1 VSVAA
6 RAVEIEWQLV
16 VRDVDA
22 FERWLTA
29 LRFAHWS
36 VEAAFAERLSDTY
49 FDTACWSLWSEGHA
63 LRVRRNAAG
72 TEASM
77 KAIGRARRGV
87 ARRREITACMR
98 DARPATLRALG
109 GPIGAAVRRTLA
121 SGRLRR
127 LFAVRTRRHTF
138 TLRHDGRAVAELALD
153 RTRITAG
160 RDRSRRLERLEVEVK
175 AGPPDLV
182 ARFVATLRRRRRLAF
197 ATRSKFEEGL
207 RVAHLVP
214 PR

>member
-1 VSVAA
+1 MAA

-22 FERWLTA
+22 FERWLAA
-29 LRFAHWS
+29 LRFTHWS
-36 VEAAFAERLSDTY
+36 IETASAVRLSDAY
-49 FDTACWSLWSEGHA
+49 FDTADWRVWGEGYA
-63 LRVRRNAAG
+63 LRVRRNGAG
-72 TEASM
+72 MEASL
-77 KAIGRARRGV
+77 KALGRARRGV
-87 ARRREITACMR
+87 ARRREITAPLR
-98 DARPATLRALG
+98 DARPATLRALR
-109 GPIGAAVRRTLA
+109 GPVGAAIRHATA

-138 TLRHDGRAVAELALD
+138 TLRHHGRAVAEIALD

-160 RDRSRRLERLEVEVK
+160 RGRSRRLERLEVEVK

-182 ARFVATLRRRRRLAF
+182 ARFVAALRRRRPLTL

-207 RVAHLVP
+207 RTARLVP
-214 PR
+214 PPR

>member
-1 VSVAA
+1 MAA
-6 RAVEIEWQLV
+6 RAVEIEWQFV

-22 FERWLTA
+22 FERWLAA

-36 VEAAFAERLSDTY
+36 LEAASVVRLSDTY
-49 FDTACWSLWSEGHA
+49 LDTADWRVWGEGFA
-63 LRVRRNAAG
+63 LRVRRNDAR
-72 TEASM
+72 TEASL
-77 KAIGRARRGV
+77 KALGRARRGA
-87 ARRREITACMR
+87 ARRREIAARVR

-109 GPIGAAVRRTLA
+109 GPVGAAVRRATA

-138 TLRHDGRAVAELALD
+138 TLRHDGRAVAEIALD
-153 RTRITAG
+153 RTGITAG
-160 RDRSRRLERLEVEVK
+160 RGRSRRLERLEVEVK

-182 ARFVATLRRRRRLAF
+182 ARFVATLRRRRPLTL
-197 ATRSKFEEGL
+197 ATRSKFAEGL
-207 RVAHLVP
+207 RTARLLPP